1 MTDETPAPHHV
12 DQTRAHPARI
22 YDYILGGHDNYEVD
36 HTAARQV
43 LSVWPQARTAA
54 RVNRAFMRR
63 ATHWLAAEAGIDQF
77 LDIGTGIPTEPN
89 LHQVAQDANPAARVV
104 YTDNDPLVLRYAE
117 ALMTSTP
124 QGRTSYLHADVTAP
138 HTILEAAEL
147 RGTLDLGR
155 PIALSC
161 NALFHFIPD
170 RDTPHEI
177 METLLKPLAPGSFL
191 ALSHGTADFDPE
203 HIGYVQEIYHG
214 QGIPLTTRAKGSIE
228 PFFAGLE
235 LVTPGLVAPH
245 RWKPDGDPLTDAEA
259 AALDAEVSQYAAVA
273 QKS

>member
-1 MTDETPAPHHV
+1 MTDETPATPHV
-12 DQTRAHPARI
+12 DRTRAHPARI

-147 RGTLDLGR
+147 RGTLDLDR

-203 HIGYVQEIYHG
+203 HIGYVEEIYHG

-259 AALDAEVSQYAAVA
+259 AALDAEVSQYAAVGR
-273 QKS
+273 KP

>member
-1 MTDETPAPHHV
+1 MTDETADPTRV
-12 DQTRAHPARI
+12 DRTRAHPARI

-63 ATHWLAAEAGIDQF
+63 ATHWLAAEAGIGQF

-124 QGRTSYLHADVTAP
+124 QGRTAYLHADVTAP
-138 HTILEAAEL
+138 HTILDAAEL
-147 RGTLDLGR
+147 RSTLDLDR
-155 PIALSC
+155 PVALSC

-170 RDTPHEI
+170 RDAPHQI

-191 ALSHGTADFDPE
+191 ALSHATPDFNPE
-203 HIGYVQEIYHG
+203 GMAQVQEIYHG
-214 QGIPLTTRAKGSIE
+214 QGIPLTIRAKDSIT
-228 PFFAGLE
+228 PFLAGLE
-235 LVTPGLVAPH
+235 LVTPGLVPPH
-245 RWKPDGDPLTDAEA
+245 RWKPDRNPLAGTEAEL
-259 AALDAEVSQYAAVA
+259 LDAEVSQYAAVA
-273 QKS
+273 RKV

>member
-1 MTDETPAPHHV
+1 VNDETPGPPHV

-22 YDYILGGHDNYEVD
+22 YDYILGGRDNYEVD
-36 HTAARQV
+36 HSAARQV

-63 ATHWLAAEAGIDQF
+63 TTHWLAAEAGIDQF

-89 LHQVAQDANPAARVV
+89 LHQVAQDANPAARIV

-124 QGRTSYLHADVTAP
+124 QGRTAYLHADVTAP

-147 RGTLDLGR
+147 RGTLDLDR
-155 PIALSC
+155 PVALSC

-170 RDTPHEI
+170 RDAPHEI

-191 ALSHGTADFDPE
+191 ALSHGTVDFDPV
-203 HIGYVQEIYHG
+203 HIGRVMEIYHG
-214 QGIPLTTRAKGSIE
+214 QGIPLTIRPKDAIE

-235 LVTPGLVAPH
+235 LVAPGLVAPH
-245 RWKPDGDPLTDAEA
+245 RWRPDGDPLTEAEA
-259 AALDAEVSQYAAVA
+259 AALDTEVSQYAAVA
-273 QKS
+273 RKP

>member
-1 MTDETPAPHHV
+1 MTDETPGPPHV
-12 DQTRAHPARI
+12 DRTRAHPARI

-36 HTAARQV
+36 HAAARQV

-124 QGRTSYLHADVTAP
+124 QGRTAYLHADVTAP

-147 RGTLDLGR
+147 RSTLDLDR
-155 PIALSC
+155 PVALSC

-170 RDTPHEI
+170 RDAPHEI
-177 METLLKPLAPGSFL
+177 MEALLKPLAPGSYL
-191 ALSHGTADFDPE
+191 ALSHGTVDFAPE
-203 HIGYVQEIYHG
+203 HIGRVMEIYHG
-214 QGIPLTTRAKGSIE
+214 QGIPLTARPKAAIE

-235 LVTPGLVAPH
+235 PVAPGLVAPH
-245 RWKPDGDPLTDAEA
+245 RWRPDRDAGA
-259 AALDAEVSQYAAVA
+259 DSGATALDAEVSQYAAVA
-273 QKS
+273 RKP